1 MSDRDT
7 RKELLDLAE
16 TLVRTRGYNGFSYRD
31 LAERIGIKTAS
42 IHYHF
47 PTKGDL
53 GEALIENEREV
64 FARNL
69 AQLDAGEADPRRR
82 LERFIQLF
90 QATTIGCD
98 NRMCLGAML
107 AVERETL
114 PDAVEQ
120 AVRRLFEENEG
131 WLAKLLEEGRK
142 KRQFR
147 FKGPAIVAARSL
159 FSSLEGALLMARA
172 FHDTSRF
179 EATSKWLLETLI
191 A

>member
-7 RKELLDLAE
+7 RRELLDLAE
-16 TLVRTRGYNGFSYRD
+16 KLVRSRGYNGFSYRD
-31 LAERIGIKTAS
+31 LAEQIGIKTAS

-53 GEALIENEREV
+53 GEALVESEREE
-64 FARNL
+64 FGKNL
-69 AQLDAGEADPRRR
+69 ARLDAVEKDPRRR

-90 QATTIGCD
+90 QASTIGCD

-107 AVERETL
+107 AVEQETL
-114 PDAVEQ
+114 PDAVGQ
-120 AVRRLFEENEG
+120 AVRRLFEDNEA

-147 FKGPAIVAARSL
+147 FNGSADVAARSL
-159 FSSLEGALLMARA
+159 FSALEGALLMARA
-172 FHDTSRF
+172 FRDIGRF
-179 EATSKWLLETLI
+179 EATSHWIIESLT